1 VLLEAKVT
9 SGPSPRISLL
19 VIAMIRIS
27 QQLSPSMTRLGL
39 RHMKETFMPNQIVIN
54 DIRAKIITCI
64 KIGNIMDMKLNVKTL
79 AMT

>member
-19 VIAMIRIS
+19 VIAMIGIN